1 MSLLQ
6 NQNEYSQALL
16 DAMQVIAQSGDQSLQ
31 FDKTIECEIEY
42 AVNSATGEYR
52 ARYLNQAIPVYDLSL
67 EMTYKEKDIVF
78 VSVPMSDFSNKK
90 IIVGKKSRYATELK
104 NIILDREKVNLVG
117 LPMHQIYPSLENT
130 IQEQGIYGSIT
141 EKGFIK
147 LFSPTETKDAEF
159 QGYAKGKT
167 ALMISAN
174 FKTNWYCGTVSS
186 GNYGVAI
193 LFETKE
199 DNQTLAYVLDI
210 NDMIGDPLKYNDYHY
225 AETLLS
231 IDGDNLK
238 RIVSIGIFSKDFV
251 RPDNKTEE
259 ELYERYISQ
268 NDAEIFVKDISIQF
282 AETIDLDGYTVFI
295 SPVQGIYFND
305 KESLSLKAIM
315 KYNGNPDVIDTSKV
329 KYYWFERDPQIS
341 VTHIDYNAIGGIGW
355 RDLKQNKQILTI
367 EQSDFVDIG
376 ILSQKYKV
384 VVLYENYKASNT
396 INLYLN
402 DNDSIDYELVL
413 KYNADGRKADL
424 EVNPTPDNNN
434 YYAAWLK
441 EDENGKS
448 FILDEKAFMLKDID
462 IANINGIHKYY
473 CGIVNKQ
480 NNRVILT
487 LEQEVG
493 KLVPEQEFTVNFNV
507 DNNGIYYYDESGIVV
522 NEYLNQSIGFSIYP
536 SNFKYN
542 YKWEFL
548 NYQEDTFMYIPLSSG
563 IEELSGNELTV
574 DNSIDFQIR
583 RKFERKAAEDNIIKL
598 TITAGGKDYVF
609 LKQLE
614 FVKEGDPGTNGSSLI
629 MRVNYLGNRAI
640 LSNTETS
647 LDLNIQLYFNGS
659 PTYDGKNVNTY
670 FDFFVAVPKDY
681 ELRNPLKDL
690 QLTFTKQSDSK
701 WNLKIP
707 SYTFNT
713 TLPNSIV
720 YIKAKSKNN
729 KAFPYNIG
737 YLMPIAQTTES
748 IYQTYEFIGPTII
761 MYDEQGYSPKWDNSS
776 LSLIDNTGEI
786 ITTNFDAMDDL
797 VIDDGEIKPLQYFDP
812 INLSYAV
819 IADDCYIQPIAGELN
834 AFSKSILNAWD
845 GASIQID
852 EEGSYILAAQMGAGY
867 KENDNSFTGVLM
879 GILATSKD
887 TLYPGTGLLGFNK
900 GEGAFGFYTDGHA
913 FIGQSGKGRIE
924 FDSTGNSAI
933 IKSPDANGMTIDLT
947 AGKITANHFYLE
959 SSSILLDS
967 LNNKF
972 EFDVN
977 NGGSFKIIGIKPD
990 GTTKINLLNVSS
1002 GDYYLQSADYV
1013 NNTSGMRIDLD
1024 TGKINSYSFYLKSNA
1039 LTIDSANNRLAFDI
1053 AKASGDTGYF
1063 KVSNGSNN
1071 MIYLSGNSQYIRS
1084 SNYVSGSSGLNIN
1097 LKNGAISAA
1106 NFSIDSNGNASFS
1119 GDISGSDGTFSG
1131 TLSGVD
1137 GTFSGTLSA
1146 VDGTFTG
1153 TLSGVDGYIGGWK
1166 INTSGIINDSGS
1178 AFLYANGS
1186 MEMGRLKV
1194 DTDGDVKVKS
1204 LSFYQADEQGWS
1216 NPDTIM
1222 GQILTTVLPGDF
1234 SGLRFN
1240 CSGGIWINSG
1250 YHDLKLWNNSNSS
1263 ALQIHA
1269 TTKSIAGYSYGT
1281 AIQDGV
1287 YINGDL
1293 YVQGN
1298 TNIGGG
1304 VAVFG

>member
-1 MSLLQ
+1 MGLLQ
-6 NQNEYSQALL
+6 EQNELIQALL
-16 DAMQVIAQSGDQSLQ
+16 DAMQVVAQSGDQSLQ

-42 AVNSATGEYR
+42 AIDSATGEYR

-90 IIVGKKSRYATELK
+90 IIVGKKSRYASELK
-104 NIILDREKVNLVG
+104 NILLDRERVNLVG
-117 LPMHQIYPSLENT
+117 LPIHEIYPSLSDIT
-130 IQEQGIYGSIT
+130 QEQGIYGSIAENGFMKVFSAT
-141 EKGFIK
+141 E
-147 LFSPTETKDAEF
+147 SKDSEF

-167 ALMISAN
+167 ALMISAK
-174 FKTNWYCGTVSS
+174 FKTDWYYNTVLG
-186 GNYGVAI
+186 GNYGIVI
-193 LFETKE
+193 MFETK
-199 DNQTLAYVLDI
+199 DSNQTLAYVLDI
-210 NDMIGDPLKYNDYHY
+210 NKMTGDPLQYSDYHS
-225 AETLLS
+225 AEALLS

-238 RIVSIGIFSKDFV
+238 RVVSIGFFSEDFI

-282 AETIDLDGYTVFI
+282 AELADLDGYTVFI
-295 SPVQGIYFND
+295 SPIQGIYFND
-305 KESLSLKAIM
+305 RESLSLQAIM
-315 KYNGNPDVIDTSKV
+315 KYNGNTDVINTSKI
-329 KYYWFERDPQIS
+329 KYYWFERDTQIS
-341 VTHIDYNAIGGIGW
+341 VSHTDYSAIGGVGW
-355 RDLKQNKQILTI
+355 RDLKQNTSTLVI
-367 EQSDFVDIG
+367 ERDNFVNAG

-384 VVLYENYKASNT
+384 VVLYEDYKASNV

-402 DNDSIDYELVL
+402 DTNILNHELVL
-413 KYNADGRKADL
+413 KYSADGRKADL
-424 EVNPTPDNNN
+424 EVSPIPDNN

-441 EDENGKS
+441 EDENGVP
-448 FILDEKAFMLKDID
+448 FILDEKSFILKDID
-462 IANINGIHKYY
+462 IANINGMHKYY
-473 CGIVNKQ
+473 CGVINKQ
-480 NNRVILT
+480 NDRVIFT
-487 LEQEVG
+487 LEKEIG
-493 KLVPEQEFTVNFNV
+493 KLVPEQEFTVSFNV
-507 DNNGIYYYDESGIVV
+507 DNNGIYYYDESGVAA
-522 NEYLNQSIGFSIYP
+522 NENLNQSISFSIYP
-536 SNFKYN
+536 SDFKYN
-542 YKWEFL
+542 YTWEFL

-563 IEELSGNELTV
+563 VTELSGTELTQ

-583 RKFERKAAEDNIIKL
+583 RKFERKAVEDNIIKL

-629 MRVNYLGNRAI
+629 MRINYLGNRAI

-670 FDFFVAVPKDY
+670 FDFSVAVPKDY
-681 ELRNPLKDL
+681 ELKNPLKDL
-690 QLTFTKQSDSK
+690 PLTFTKQSDSK

-729 KAFPYNIG
+729 KAFPYDIG
-737 YLMPIAQTTES
+737 YLMPIAQTTKS
-748 IYQTYEFIGPTII
+748 IYQTYEFIGPTVI
-761 MYDEQGYSPKWDNSS
+761 MYDEQGYNPKWDNSS
-776 LSLIDNTGEI
+776 LSLIDNSGKI
-786 ITTNFDAMDDL
+786 VTTNFDAIGDL

-834 AFSKSILNAWD
+834 AFSKSILNSWD

-867 KENDNSFTGVLM
+867 KESDNSFTGVLM
-879 GILATSKD
+879 GILETSKN

-924 FDSTGNSAI
+924 FDSTGDNAI
-933 IKSPDANGMTIDLT
+933 IKSPDKNGMTIDLT
-947 AGKITANHFYLE
+947 AGKITANNFYLK

-1053 AKASGDTGYF
+1053 AQASGDTGYF
-1063 KVSNGSNN
+1063 KVSNGDNN
-1071 MIYLSGNSQYIRS
+1071 MIDLSGNSQYIRS

-1097 LKNGAISAA
+1097 LKNGAISAT

-1131 TLSGVD
+1131 TLSG
-1137 GTFSGTLSA
+1137 

-1194 DTDGDVKVKS
+1194 DTNGDVKVKS

-1250 YHDLKLWNNSNSS
+1250 YRDLKLWNNNSTS

-1269 TTKSIAGYSYGT
+1269 TAKSIAGYSYGT

-1293 YVQGN
+1293 YVGGK

-1304 VAVFG
+1304 AAVFG